1 MNLKVV
7 AVTLAVGLPA
17 AALSQV
23 IWPNPPG
30 VVMPPQPVLGLYIAL
45 SVGEALLFGLG
56 VAFLAFGLR
65 LVRGARLSPRLTW
78 ATYLSV
84 AWFLINWWPHDNFH
98 RANGFDLTGLIRIE
112 YGFHATLYLAGI
124 VVAWFFIA
132 VLRRERSAV
141 VTAVIGV
148 ESAKSMAAQNLASR

>member
-1 MNLKVV
+1 MKLKVI
-7 AVTLAVGLPA
+7 AVTLAAALPA

-30 VVMPPQPVLGLYIAL
+30 IAMPPQPVLGFYIAL
-45 SVGEALLFGLG
+45 SVAEALLFGLG
-56 VAFLAFGLR
+56 VAFLAFGLP
-65 LVRGARLSPRLTW
+65 LVRRARLSRRLTW
-78 ATYLSV
+78 ATFLSV

-98 RANGFDLTGLIRIE
+98 RANGFDLAGLVRIE

-132 VLRRERSAV
+132 VLRREGSV
-141 VTAVIGV
+141 MTLITAP
-148 ESAKSMAAQNLASR
+148 ESATAMAARQLTSR